1 MPRLHKYRDRDACYI
16 LTAIRGAVVTFQLT
30 PEGDKKLAAARIGPG
45 EQFPRALL
53 LDLYRTGDAFTGGSG
68 AASLP
73 LDSAGQLE
81 MDFANDPDPETA
93 FPACDVC
100 SSVNDLYLTLTGRP
114 EALIAQLQCAT
125 CRALPAARSDT
136 SIPVVLLS
144 RPLLLRLFQLKAVAG
159 KGKNVRQFEEL
170 LRAEFESKW
179 AALRQRPAAA
189 QTSLFGAG
197 PHDGL
202 KLSPH

>member
-1 MPRLHKYRDRDACYI
+1 MPRLHKYRERNACYV

-30 PEGDKKLAAARIGPG
+30 PDGEKKLTASGIACGQ
-45 EQFPRALL
+45 QFPRALL

-68 AASLP
+68 VANVA

-100 SSVNDLYLTLTGRP
+100 KSVNDLHLTISGKP
-114 EALIAQLQCAT
+114 DDLIAQLQCAA
-125 CRALPAARSDT
+125 CRATPGAIPET
-136 SIPVVLLS
+136 NIPVALLS
-144 RPLLLRLFQLKAVAG
+144 RAVLTRLFQLKPVAA
-159 KGKNVRQFEEL
+159 KNSNVKQFEEL

-179 AALRQRPAAA
+179 EALRKQRGVA
-189 QTSLFGAG
+189 QKSLFQTKPAG
-197 PHDGL
+197 ELGL
-202 KLSPH
+202 D